1 MQHEKTTLDPTSRPY
16 RRGRMGSSLCLVLL
30 EHETMSCYSVFDQ
43 KTNKQ
48 IRVFHY
54 DILVSDDWKRAKR
67 LAFDMAQ
74 GMHKG
79 GYPCTVEQFHMSS
92 IVGKQI
98 FNTNEATV

>member
-1 MQHEKTTLDPTSRPY
+1 
-16 RRGRMGSSLCLVLL
+16 
-30 EHETMSCYSVFDQ
+30 MSCYSVYDQ

-79 GYPCTVEQFHMSS
+79 GYPCTVEQFHMCD
-92 IVGKQI
+92 VGKQI
-98 FNTNEATV
+98 FNTNEATI

>member
-1 MQHEKTTLDPTSRPY
+1 M
-16 RRGRMGSSLCLVLL
+16 GRAVHLL
-30 EHETMSCYSVFDQ
+30 FYLGNEAMSCYSVFDQ

-48 IRVFHY
+48 IRVFAY
-54 DILVSDDWKRAKR
+54 EITSQSDRQRAKR

-79 GYPCTVEQFHMSS
+79 GYPCTVEQFHMCD
-92 IVGKQI
+92 VGKQI